1 MINLLTFLTPKCNTF
16 YLEYNCTIRQTL
28 EKIDVHKFSVVPLI
42 DENGYYVSTISEG
55 DILRY
60 IKNNCNFDIKVA
72 ESVRI
77 NTLDKYRPYKA
88 LDINSK
94 LEEVIRLS
102 LEQNFVPVVDDRG
115 VYIGIIKR
123 KTIIDYLFDL
133 NNRKE

>member
-1 MINLLTFLTPKCNTF
+1 MLVRWCIIKENNIPCAIGGNFGIPVFDLPIL
-16 YLEYNCTIRQTL
+16 
-28 EKIDVHKFSVVPLI
+28 
-42 DENGYYVSTISEG
+42 DENGYYISTISEG

-133 NNRKE
+133 KNRKE